1 MSPLISGW
9 LAEEILHENKYYK
22 SASLII
28 SGRLSERDPQNDSCY
43 LASPLRN
50 SSVNESREWKSR
62 KNVTNE
68 IHEWEILKIM
78 LPIGLRHYAVFPAN
92 ESHEWQSRMR
102 VTNERPTKS
111 GILVAI
117 LFGYAILRLRVKAS
131 HEWESRIRVT
141 KESREYESRMR
152 DSQNQACYWALPPW
166 IDPWISVKHVTN
178 MSTEHQARF
187 CGSISASQPLITHAQ
202 NRRVNREPNTKRI
215 NLRVS
220 FCKSAPI
227 FKRVNRIHVWMWSQ
241 SQTVF
246 SLMMLPFPPTKELNI
261 KIITNIRNLD
271 LGLVPLNNTEYRRFA
286 IGTTPLWQSELF
298 YPRSPPLC
306 HFRIVSDRDA
316 RYILPHSFTALV
328 VGLCCS
334 KI

>member
-1 MSPLISGW
+1 M
-9 LAEEILHENKYYK
+9 YYK

-50 SSVNESREWKSR
+50 SSVNEIREWKSR

-68 IHEWEILKIM
+68 NHEWEIRRIRF
-78 LPIGLRHYAVFPAN
+78 PIGLRHCAVFPVN

-117 LFGYAILRLRVKAS
+117 LFGYAVLRLRVKAS

-141 KESREYESRMR
+141 NESHEYESRMR
-152 DSQNQACYWALPPW
+152 DSQNQACSWALPPW
-166 IDPWISVKHVTN
+166 IDPWTSVKHVTN
-178 MSTEHQARF
+178 MSTEYQASF

-202 NRRVNREPNTKRI
+202 NRRVTREPNTKRI

-220 FCKSAPI
+220 FCKSAPNI
-227 FKRVNRIHVWMWSQ
+227 KRVIRIHVWMRSQ
-241 SQTVF
+241 SQMVF
-246 SLMMLPFPPTKELNI
+246 SLMMLPVPAHKGAQDQNHCEYQDFGFRFSPIEKCRTRKSRNWDHATLAVR
-261 KIITNIRNLD
+261 IIL
-271 LGLVPLNNTEYRRFA
+271 
-286 IGTTPLWQSELF
+286 
-298 YPRSPPLC
+298 SPISSTLSLSG
-306 HFRIVSDRDA
+306 F
-316 RYILPHSFTALV
+316 FW
-328 VGLCCS
+328 
-334 KI
+334 